1 MENQPTNLPQYQ
13 NLAEASGNLKYITL
27 NDLIEQSYERFIDES
42 SKDNFHIIL
51 SIEDKTISKLKSLL
65 SSRYDIAKIFNEETP
80 IKSDLLV
87 EIIATITVYKIFKRN
102 APRKINSQMVED
114 YNEANRNL
122 EKLATGR
129 LVLNDL
135 PKPTDENGNTKTDSI
150 YFNNSNRN
158 FYI

>member
-1 MENQPTNLPQYQ
+1 MENHTTNLPQYQ
-13 NLAEASGNLKYITL
+13 SLAEASGNLKYITL
-27 NDLIEQSYERFIDES
+27 NDLIEQSYERFLDES
-42 SKDNFHIIL
+42 TKDNFNIML
-51 SIEDKTISKLKSLL
+51 SIEEKTISKVKSLL
-65 SSRYDIAKIFNEETP
+65 SSRYDIVKIFNEETP

-87 EIIATITVYKIFKRN
+87 EIIATITVYKILKRN

-135 PKPTDENGNTKTDSI
+135 QKPTDENGNTKTDSI